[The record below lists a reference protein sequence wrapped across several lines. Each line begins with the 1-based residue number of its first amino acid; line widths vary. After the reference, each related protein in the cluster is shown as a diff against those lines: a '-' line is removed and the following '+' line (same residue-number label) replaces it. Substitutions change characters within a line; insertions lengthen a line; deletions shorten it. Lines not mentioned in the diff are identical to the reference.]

1 MVVPVQARRMNA
13 GGGASGAEGGPSGG
27 GGGAG
32 GGPRQTVPVLTPR
45 GSRGLVIGIAT
56 ALFGTWLVMGKWL
69 PFQSDVAKR
78 GENARRKLH
87 APEVPRAVGAVTAED
102 ATAQGAQPKDSIM
115 AAYAANPGARA
126 ALPRADDPKQSIDHR

>member
-1 MVVPVQARRMNA
+1 M
-13 GGGASGAEGGPSGG
+13 
-27 GGGAG
+27 
-32 GGPRQTVPVLTPR
+32 PVLTPR

-87 APEVPRAVGAVTAED
+87 APEVPRAVGAVTA
-102 ATAQGAQPKDSIM
+102 QGAQPKDSIM